1 MKCHNNT
8 TSDDIACTSKPCMWN
23 KPRKRKLSPKRIDEL
38 RPVKHQYGK
47 EPRLA
52 AVPSDGKYKACAT
65 LPNFALSNLFD
76 GLRIVNPRCALF
88 TALKKEQTVFS
99 DEESDNS
106 VAAFEEVS
114 SCNCTESAPSSA
126 SINTGTDICEM
137 DTSD

>member
-23 KPRKRKLSPKRIDEL
+23 KPRKKRIDVL

-52 AVPSDGKYKACAT
+52 AFPSDGKYKACAT
-65 LPNFALSNLFD
+65 LPNFALSNLLD

-88 TALKKEQTVFS
+88 TALKRSKLFS
-99 DEESDNS
+99 QIKKFQVITMLQLLKRCQ
-106 VAAFEEVS
+106 VAIVLS
-114 SCNCTESAPSSA
+114 QLHLLLP
-126 SINTGTDICEM
+126 
-137 DTSD
+137 